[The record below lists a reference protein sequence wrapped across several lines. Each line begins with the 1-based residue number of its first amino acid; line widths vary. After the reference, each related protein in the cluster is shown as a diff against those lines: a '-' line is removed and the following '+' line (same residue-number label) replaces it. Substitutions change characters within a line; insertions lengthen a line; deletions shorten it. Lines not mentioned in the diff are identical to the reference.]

1 MGQPAARGFPNIF
14 ICWNEHAC
22 AAKVDRVWKHRLMRL
37 FRAGL
42 RDRIQGRLGLVLR
55 PHLLNQAVAFVLPA
69 IANGGD
75 FTWPSDTVPM

>member
-37 FRAGL
+37 FRAAL
-42 RDRIQGRLGLVLR
+42 EIEYK
-55 PHLLNQAVAFVLPA
+55 AVWGSCFDP
-69 IANGGD
+69 IC
-75 FTWPSDTVPM
+75 